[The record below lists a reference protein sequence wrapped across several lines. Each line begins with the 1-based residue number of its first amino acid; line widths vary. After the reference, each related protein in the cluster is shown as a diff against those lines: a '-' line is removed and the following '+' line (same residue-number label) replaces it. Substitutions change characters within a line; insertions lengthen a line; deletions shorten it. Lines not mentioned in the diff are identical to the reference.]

1 MWWGGGGGGG
11 VGVMRGGSVKGG
23 HVSGWCGG
31 VM

>member
-1 MWWGGGGGGG
+1 MWWGGGGGD
-11 VGVMRGGSVKGG
+11 VWVKRGGSVKGG